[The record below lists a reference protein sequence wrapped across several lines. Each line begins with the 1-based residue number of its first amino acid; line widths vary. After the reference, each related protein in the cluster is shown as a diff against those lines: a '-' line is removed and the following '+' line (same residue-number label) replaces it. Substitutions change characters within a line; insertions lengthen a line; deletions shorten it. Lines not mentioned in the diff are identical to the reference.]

1 MPPVKEVERPVQ
13 VGIGVD
19 KMAANALV
27 EAQIKILTASYDKM
41 AAYTNLVVVA
51 GYATF
56 FGLWNLTK
64 DILSP
69 DQKLWSA
76 LLIAIS
82 ASVFVIFEVTKN
94 YFHSRNI
101 MKLNK
106 IVTDPK
112 ITASAPKVLAAFDKH
127 NQKLNKHMLAWG
139 IWWHVSWVV
148 SVVCGIAGAGVLM
161 YAFIV
166 GLL

>member
-1 MPPVKEVERPVQ
+1 MPPVKEVERPAQ

-94 YFHSRNI
+94 YFHSRNRE
-101 MKLNK
+101 
-106 IVTDPK
+106 
-112 ITASAPKVLAAFDKH
+112 TA
-127 NQKLNKHMLAWG
+127 
-139 IWWHVSWVV
+139 
-148 SVVCGIAGAGVLM
+148 
-161 YAFIV
+161 
-166 GLL
+166 